1 MPSRNI
7 GYKVR
12 PLGASL
18 ARGKS
23 IRADAWFRC
32 IRMSSGDPQTRR
44 SNTGR
49 SDFASGA
56 PISDLS
62 LVRCAQSGE
71 NRAFDRLVLKYRAR
85 VVELAMRYTRNRA
98 DAEDAAQEAFIR
110 AYGGLRH
117 FRRESA
123 FYTWLYRIASNC
135 ARNLLKARA
144 RDLLN
149 GTVDFPDEDY
159 AAHHQ
164 TRLQE
169 VETPEQLTL
178 ADDIRGVVNATL
190 ESLPEQYRTVIT
202 LREVDGLSYKDIASA
217 MSIPVGTVRSR
228 VFRARDI
235 IDHQLRRVHDG
246 GLGRDTVRRAPLL
259 IYSGKSVAGRRSDH
273 GERTAER
280 PLERVG
286 RGGR

>member
-1 MPSRNI
+1 
-7 GYKVR
+7 
-12 PLGASL
+12 
-18 ARGKS
+18 
-23 IRADAWFRC
+23 
-32 IRMSSGDPQTRR
+32 MSSGDPQTRR
-44 SNTGR
+44 SNTGQ
-49 SDFASGA
+49 SDFVSGA
-56 PISDLS
+56 DVSDLS

-71 NRAFDRLVLKYRAR
+71 IEAFDRLVLRYRPR

-117 FRRESA
+117 FRCEST

-149 GTVDFPDEDY
+149 GTVDVPDDDDY

-169 VETPEQLTL
+169 VDTPEELTL
-178 ADDIRGVVNATL
+178 TDDIRGVVNATL
-190 ESLPEQYRTVIT
+190 ESLSEQYRTVIT
-202 LREVDGLSYKDIASA
+202 LREIEGLSYKDIASA

-235 IDHQLRRVHDG
+235 IDHQVRRVYDG
-246 GLGRDTVRRAPLL
+246 GLGRHTAQRAP
-259 IYSGKSVAGRRSDH
+259 H
-273 GERTAER
+273 
-280 PLERVG
+280 
-286 RGGR
+286 GGR